1 MVRSGMG
8 VNRAGVA
15 VWVGKVFV
23 STETGLDVALKTEV
37 LEEVVLGLEA
47 FTGGA

>member
-8 VNRAGVA
+8 VNRTGVA